1 MPHESF
7 SHSCWTLIIP
17 NLRASLAF
25 PVQWNCTDWRDSS
38 KIAIISMQDSQ
49 LPQKKSHS
57 LFLCSSHLHSST
69 TYQNKAVL
77 INNILMEKIYNLY
90 LSSFLCMA
98 FTSIQFN
105 KSSEE
110 RDKKTSTYKHHSLL
124 SPQHFLL
131 IKSAM
136 KKTAEMEVSRSK

>member
-1 MPHESF
+1 MSF
-7 SHSCWTLIIP
+7 SSTVKLYRLKGFLKDSNNLNAGFLTHSE
-17 NLRASLAF
+17 
-25 PVQWNCTDWRDSS
+25 
-38 KIAIISMQDSQ
+38 
-49 LPQKKSHS
+49 KSHS
-57 LFLCSSHLHSST
+57 LFLCSSHLNSST

-77 INNILMEKIYNLY
+77 ISNILMEKTYNLH
-90 LSSFLCMA
+90 LSCFLCMA
-98 FTSIQFN
+98 FTLIQFN

-136 KKTAEMEVSRSK
+136 KKTSRNVSQQK